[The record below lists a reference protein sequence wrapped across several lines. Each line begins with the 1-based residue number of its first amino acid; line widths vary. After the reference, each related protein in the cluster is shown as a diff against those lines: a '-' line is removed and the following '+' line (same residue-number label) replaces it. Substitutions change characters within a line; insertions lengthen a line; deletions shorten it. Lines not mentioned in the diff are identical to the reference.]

1 MATAQIIFES
11 YRAPRV
17 VARRF
22 RDAGADEGT
31 GLGWLFA
38 ACILFFIAR
47 LPSLAR
53 TSHLS
58 DGDVPLF
65 GLALGAFFGTLLLAP
80 IFFYVLGSLSH
91 FVAKA
96 FGGQGTMT
104 DARLALFWGLL
115 ASTPFVLFQG
125 LISAMIGPGSQT
137 ILAAIL
143 SFAVFLWVWINS
155 LIELEKA
162 Q

>member
-11 YRAPRV
+11 YREPRK

-38 ACILFFIAR
+38 ACILFFVAL

-58 DGDVPLF
+58 NGDAPLF
-65 GLALGAFFGTLLLAP
+65 GLALGTFFGTLLLAP
-80 IFFYVLGSLSH
+80 IFFYVVASMSH
-91 FVAKA
+91 LVAKA
-96 FGGQGTMT
+96 FGGQGTPT
-104 DARLALFWGLL
+104 DARLAMFWGLL
-115 ASTPFVLFQG
+115 ASTPLVLFQG
-125 LISAMIGPGSQT
+125 LVKAMIGAGLQANMVA
-137 ILAAIL
+137 LA

-162 Q
+162 A